1 MAFDFSA
8 FFGGFAKGAGEEVEK
23 KNKEIRDTAI
33 TEFEQLRKQA
43 EEKNEKLRTQRD
55 KLKSTAEVL
64 SSYRGKNNEG
74 FTEAQVVGLL
84 QNPAVAKRVTETL
97 DKNADSLDQ
106 IDFKE
111 LFTVSKGN
119 TDMKVE
125 DYIKSRTAVP
135 TPTEVDKQT
144 KQVKTAFG
152 LGSNAMQRAETEFS
166 AAAGKSIAQLRAEA
180 RGLPEETDKAQG
192 VLNLGQFRDPETVAK
207 VQGRLRD
214 NIAGGDT
221 DLNSEKNKPLMAKLR
236 ANAIIESQFGGDKVR
251 TTAQISSVFTAS
263 LKAAMDPF
271 IVKGV
276 VRFDPAAND
285 FVPISGDA
293 NAIKDY
299 MDHKNKI
306 IEGQAKAMGLI
317 DKNGKILGGRNAEDA
332 LLPYANIKDG
342 VVESWKSVDVPKAPG
357 APTETPAPKKADAA
371 KTSATAV
378 VDKPLP
384 IPKTAD
390 GKIDGT
396 KLTLGQPYIDSTGKV
411 KTWNGMS
418 FQDTK

>member
-8 FFGGFAKGAGEEVEK
+8 FFGGFAKAAGEEVEK

-33 TEFEQLRKQA
+33 SEFEQLRKQA
-43 EEKNEKLRTQRD
+43 EEKNERLRTQRD

-74 FTEAQVVGLL
+74 FTESQVVGLL

-119 TDMKVE
+119 TDTKVE
-125 DYIKSRTAVP
+125 DYIKSRTSAP
-135 TPTEVDKQT
+135 MPIATDTQT

-152 LGSNAMQRAETEFS
+152 LGSNAMQRAETEF
-166 AAAGKSIAQLRAEA
+166 AAASGKSIAQLRAEA
-180 RGLPEETDKAQG
+180 RGLPEETDKAEG
-192 VLNLGQFRDPETVAK
+192 VVNLGQFRDPETVAR

-236 ANAIIESQFGGDKVR
+236 ANAIIESQFGSDKVR
-251 TTAQISSVFTAS
+251 TTAQISSVFTQS

-293 NAIKDY
+293 AAIKDY

-332 LLPYANIKDG
+332 LIPYANIKDG
-342 VVESWKSVDVPKAPG
+342 VIESWKTVDVPKAPG
-357 APTETPAPKKADAA
+357 APAEPAPKKADAA
-371 KTSATAV
+371 KTSASVV
-378 VDKPLP
+378 VDRPLP

-396 KLTLGQPYIDSTGKV
+396 KLVLGQTYTDSEGNV
-411 KTWNGMS
+411 QAWNGMK
-418 FQDTK
+418 FQPLNK